1 MKNKGMGNWPPWEEQ
16 RSAITMRFGAK
27 SFDDPLAE
35 LMKLRQ
41 VGIVE
46 QYQESFDYLLNRV
59 DLPPPHTLSYFLS
72 GLNEEI

>member
-1 MKNKGMGNWPPWEEQ
+1 
-16 RSAITMRFGAK
+16 
-27 SFDDPLAE
+27 LAE